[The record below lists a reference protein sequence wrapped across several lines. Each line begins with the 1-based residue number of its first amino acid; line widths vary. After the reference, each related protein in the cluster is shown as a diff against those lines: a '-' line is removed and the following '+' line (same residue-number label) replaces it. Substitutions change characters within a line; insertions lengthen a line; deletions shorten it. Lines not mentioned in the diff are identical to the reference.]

1 MNPMGKMELRIMVR
15 MKLAMSRATEA
26 YTMACMVDLPTPTAP
41 FVVFR
46 PSRQEM
52 VEMMRPKTRALT
64 RATVMSPW

>member
-15 MKLAMSRATEA
+15 MKLAMRSATEA

-41 FVVFR
+41 FLVFR

-52 VEMMRPKTRALT
+52 REMMSPKTSA
-64 RATVMSPW
+64 